1 MPTERLIDYFG
12 EEALK
17 LKKAPFL
24 EAFSTAENIF
34 NRYL

>member
-12 EEALK
+12 VDNLK
-17 LKKAPFL
+17 LKKASFL